1 MQLHLGCGPKK
12 LDGYVNVDAVGNPDL
27 VCDLSVFPWPFQ
39 DNSADEIFSEH
50 FLEHVLDYDKTIL
63 EMYRILKPNGI
74 LRFRVP
80 HFRSACTP
88 WHLHKW
94 DFSVFTCKR
103 LGQPVPYLWGG
114 RQLFVVDSVRIRYT
128 LIGFIPRFFW
138 AILEFFANINPE
150 AWDYLGFLIDEV
162 EFVGHKLAETSKK

>member
-1 MQLHLGCGPKK
+1 MKLHLGCGPKK
-12 LDGYVNVDAVGNPDL
+12 LDGYVNVDAVGNPDK
-27 VCDLSVFPWPFQ
+27 VCDLSVFPWPFE
-39 DNSADEIFSEH
+39 DDSADEIFSEH
-50 FLEHVLDYDKTIL
+50 FLEHVQDYDKTIL
-63 EMYRILKPNGI
+63 EMYRILKPDGL

-80 HFRSACTP
+80 HFRNACTP

-103 LGQPVPYLWGG
+103 LGESFPYLWGG
-114 RQLFVVDSVRIRYT
+114 RQLFATQSIRIRYT
-128 LIGFIPRFFW
+128 FVGFIPRFFW

-162 EFVGHKLAETSKK
+162 EYAGRKLPGPSAK

>member
-1 MQLHLGCGPKK
+1 MKLHLGCGNKK
-12 LDGYVNVDAVGNPDL
+12 LEGYVNVDVVGNPDK
-27 VCDLSVFPWPFQ
+27 VCDLSSYPWPFD

-50 FLEHVLDYDKTIL
+50 FLEHVLDYDRTIL
-63 EMYRILKPNGI
+63 EMYRILKPNGK
-74 LRFRVP
+74 LCFRVP

-103 LGQPVPYLWGG
+103 LGEAVPYLWGG
-114 RQLFVVDSVRIRYT
+114 KQLFVTESIRIRYT
-128 LIGFIPRFFW
+128 LIGFIPRFIW
-138 AILEFFANINPE
+138 AILDFFANINPE

-162 EFVGHKLAETSKK
+162 EYVGRKVPSTPEK